1 MRATCTPHSS
11 PLSSAITL
19 LMLPLFFIDT
29 HSYRHGD
36 LVTVLKRSQYQ
47 GMKTAWSEMNGN
59 LAPHFAVDRTIRIDP
74 MFEIQKQTASQY
86 KTHDAFKISFS
97 FINER
102 FITPWL
108 TVTDGR
114 GHYLHNIYFTFV
126 YAGHHL
132 KSVRVDSDYHP
143 DESLKVPPDHVN
155 LIYRWET
162 DVEVD
167 THTGFT
173 TLTALTCLGTLTA
186 LGLVVKTSLVH
197 DVNQNARRTPKK
209 SSRRPY

>member
-1 MRATCTPHSS
+1 MRATCAWSSS
-11 PLSSAITL
+11 PRKPAIRLLLLSSVLIRTY
-19 LMLPLFFIDT
+19 
-29 HSYRHGD
+29 SYRHGD

-74 MFEIQKQTASQY
+74 MFEIQKKTASQY
-86 KTHDAFKISFS
+86 KTHDTFKISFS

-126 YAGHHL
+126 YDGHHL

-143 DESLKVPPDHVN
+143 DEALKVPPDHVN
-155 LIYRWET
+155 LVYRWET

-173 TLTALTCLGTLTA
+173 TLTAMTSLGTLAA
-186 LGLVVKTSLVH
+186 LALVVKNSLVH
-197 DVNQNARRTPKK
+197 NASQSTRRTPQK